1 MYERVTPRDWHD
13 AKFAQLDQRVVLKR
27 LWDLENQIEKTTKQ
41 HYYVAMGKCKTRNF
55 VVNGEPYTEYTE
67 VYEVA
72 EGVPSDVAIH
82 FGIYDTKEE
91 AEVRAAEL
99 NRSPYVYWGQ
109 SRSLYGVSLSTT

>member
-27 LWDLENQIEKTTKQ
+27 LWDLENQLEKSTKQ
-41 HYYVAMGKCKTRNF
+41 HYYVTMGRCKTRNF
-55 VVNGEPYTEYTE
+55 VVNGEPCTEYTE

-91 AEVRAAEL
+91 AEARAAEL
-99 NRSPYVYWGQ
+99 NQRPHVYWAQ
-109 SRSLYGVSLSTT
+109 NRNLYGVGL

>member
-13 AKFAQLDQRVVLKR
+13 AKFSQLDQRVVLKR
-27 LWDLENQIEKTTKQ
+27 LWDLENQLEKSTKQ
-41 HYYVAMGKCKTRNF
+41 HYYVTMGRCKRRAF
-55 VVNGEPYTEYTE
+55 VIDGEPCTEYIE

-91 AEVRAAEL
+91 AEARAAEL
-99 NRSPYVYWGQ
+99 NQCPHVYWGQ
-109 SRSLYGVSLSTT
+109 GGSLYGVSR

>member
-27 LWDLENQIEKTTKQ
+27 LWDLENQLEKSTKQ
-41 HYYVAMGKCKTRNF
+41 HYYVTIGRCKTRNF
-55 VVNGEPYTEYTE
+55 VVNGEPCTEYTE

-91 AEVRAAEL
+91 AEARAAAL
-99 NRSPYVYWGQ
+99 NRIPHVYWGQ
-109 SRSLYGVSLSTT
+109 GRNLYGVSR